1 MRLDIFISSEM
12 RFCSREKARYY
23 IKNGDVSV
31 NGTVIEKPS
40 YDVSEKD
47 GVEIRDSIGFVGK
60 GGLKLKKAIES
71 FRLNFFDKTV
81 LDVGASTGGFTDC
94 ALQNGAKKVYAVD
107 VGHGQLDPKLA
118 SNDRVVNFE
127 GRNILD
133 ISPENID
140 KTDIVV
146 SDVSFVSIKKILFH
160 ISNFIDE
167 YGQIICLVKP
177 QFEVGKKRL
186 KNGVVS
192 DEKTHVE
199 VVSDILDYAESLGL
213 TVSGLDFS
221 PIKGGEGNIEFLL
234 YLTKKCVE
242 NNNRYKNN
250 GTKSTRNVK
259 RAVIA

>member
-1 MRLDIFISSEM
+1 M

-94 ALQNGAKKVYAVD
+94 ALQNGAKKIYAVD

-192 DEKTHVE
+192 DAKTHVE

-234 YLTKKCVE
+234 YLTKNSALKTTTDIKTTVRKAHE
-242 NNNRYKNN
+242 TLKGR
-250 GTKSTRNVK
+250 
-259 RAVIA
+259 

>member
-1 MRLDIFISSEM
+1 M

-146 SDVSFVSIKKILFH
+146 SDVSFVSIKKIFSH

-234 YLTKKCVE
+234 YLTKNSALKTTTDIKTTVRKAHE
-242 NNNRYKNN
+242 TLKGR
-250 GTKSTRNVK
+250 
-259 RAVIA
+259 

>member
-1 MRLDIFISSEM
+1 M

-47 GVEIRDSIGFVGK
+47 GIEIRDSIGFVGK

-199 VVSDILDYAESLGL
+199 VVSDILDYAENLGL

-234 YLTKKCVE
+234 YLTKNSALKTTTDIKTTVRKAHE
-242 NNNRYKNN
+242 TLKGR
-250 GTKSTRNVK
+250 
-259 RAVIA
+259 

>member
-31 NGTVIEKPS
+31 NGSVIEKPS

-47 GVEIRDSIGFVGK
+47 DVEIRDSIGFVGK

-186 KNGVVS
+186 KNEVVS

-199 VVSDILDYAESLGL
+199 VVSDILDYAENLGL

-234 YLTKKCVE
+234 YLTKNSALKTTTDIKTTVRKAHE
-242 NNNRYKNN
+242 TLKGR
-250 GTKSTRNVK
+250 
-259 RAVIA
+259 